1 MVKIETHLGDIEIS
15 QDFLAKLIGHVAT
28 SCFGVSGMATSG
40 TVDGLKNLVSPRKTI
55 DRGVKVRAVDN
66 KLEIDLH
73 IIVSFG
79 VNIAAI
85 VKSIVNKV
93 KYTVEDTTG
102 LEVRKVNVFVDGT
115 TAK

>member
-15 QDFLAKLIGHVAT
+15 QDFFANLIGYVAS

-40 TVDGLKNLVSPRKTI
+40 AVDGLKQLVSVRRTLDK
-55 DRGVKVRAVDN
+55 GVRVRAVDN
-66 KLEIDLH
+66 KLVIDLH

-79 VNIAAI
+79 VNISAI

-93 KYTVEDTTG
+93 KYTVEDATG
-102 LEVRKVNVFVDGT
+102 LEVSKVNVYVDGMT
-115 TAK
+115 KQ